1 MPKTIFPARLTK
13 KPMNPRAINAN
24 KMKLNIELT
33 EKSRKGAVTI
43 LNALLADEFV
53 LGARTRNCHWN
64 VTGPHFHD
72 LHKLFESQYDA
83 LDEILDDVAERARAL
98 GGHAVGTLTEFLK
111 LARLK
116 EQPGEYPQAPQMTA
130 ELLAG
135 HEAVIRQLRA
145 DVGACEKKFGD
156 AGTTD
161 FLTGLM
167 EQHEKMAW
175 MLRAVLEEKN

>member
-1 MPKTIFPARLTK
+1 M
-13 KPMNPRAINAN
+13 KPN
-24 KMKLNIELT
+24 LELT
-33 EKSRKGAVTI
+33 AKSREGAVTM

-53 LGARTRNCHWN
+53 LGVRTRNCHWN

-72 LHKLFESQYDA
+72 LHKLFASQYDA
-83 LDEILDDVAERARAL
+83 LDEIMDDVAERARAL
-98 GGHAVGTLTEFLK
+98 GGDALGTLSEFLK
-111 LARLK
+111 LTRLK
-116 EQPGEYPQAPQMTA
+116 EQPGKYPNASQMTT

-145 DVGACEKKFGD
+145 DVVACDEKLGD

-167 EQHEKMAW
+167 ERHEKMAW
-175 MLRAVLEEKN
+175 MLRAVLEDKNSAQANGIIRSLTKERK

>member
-1 MPKTIFPARLTK
+1 
-13 KPMNPRAINAN
+13 
-24 KMKLNIELT
+24 MKLNIQLT
-33 EKSRKGAVTI
+33 EKSRGGAVAI

-72 LHKLFESQYDA
+72 LHKLFGSQYEA
-83 LDEILDDVAERARAL
+83 LDETMDDVAERARSL
-98 GGHAVGTLTEFLK
+98 GGHAVGTLAEFLK

-116 EQPGEYPQAPQMTA
+116 EQPGNYPNASKMTA

-135 HEAVIRQLRA
+135 HEAVIRQLRT
-145 DVGACEKKFGD
+145 DVVACGDKIGD
-156 AGTTD
+156 AGTAD

-175 MLRAVLEEKN
+175 MLRAVLEEKNEMQANGVVRPLIRSQK

>member
-1 MPKTIFPARLTK
+1 
-13 KPMNPRAINAN
+13 
-24 KMKLNIELT
+24 MKLNIELT
-33 EKSRKGAVTI
+33 EKSREGAVTM

-72 LHKLFESQYDA
+72 LHQLFASQYDA
-83 LDEILDDVAERARAL
+83 LDEIMDDVAERARAL
-98 GGHAVGTLTEFLK
+98 GGHAVGTLSEFLA

-116 EQPGEYPQAPQMTA
+116 EQPAKYPSASHMTA
-130 ELLAG
+130 ELLTG

-145 DVGACEKKFGD
+145 DVVACDEKLGD

-175 MLRAVLEEKN
+175 MLRAVLEEKNQAQTNGAIRPFKKERK

>member
-1 MPKTIFPARLTK
+1 
-13 KPMNPRAINAN
+13 
-24 KMKLNIELT
+24 MKLNIKLT
-33 EKSRKGAVTI
+33 EKSRGYAVAI

-72 LHKLFESQYDA
+72 LHKLFGSQYEA
-83 LDEILDDVAERARAL
+83 LDATIDDVAERARSL

-116 EQPGEYPQAPQMTA
+116 EQPGKYPNARQMTA
-130 ELLAG
+130 ELLAD
-135 HEAVIRQLRA
+135 HEAVIRRLRS
-145 DVGACEKKFGD
+145 DLVACGDEFAD

-175 MLRAVLEEKN
+175 MLRAVLEEKNETQANGVVGPLIRSRK